1 MFNVNRSKMV
11 IFIVLV
17 ACLMVTASGFIIQP
31 SLSGDNATNLTNNT
45 NATANINFTY
55 NSSANTSGDSHDS
68 SANPGEDNKPLP
80 SGISADEARELAKKY
95 AGPGTILGK
104 PVRTTYKKIHAWQVP
119 VYTREHKF
127 LNNIYIDAKNGR
139 KVD

>member
-1 MFNVNRSKMV
+1 MNRSRMV
-11 IFIVLV
+11 IFILLV
-17 ACLMVTASGFIIQP
+17 ACLMVTASGFLVQ
-31 SLSGDNATNLTNNT
+31 SYLSGNNTTNLTNNT
-45 NATANINFTY
+45 STTAY
-55 NSSANTSGDSHDS
+55 NSTHNSSVDTSGDSHDS
-68 SANPGEDNKPLP
+68 SVNPGEDNKPLP

-119 VYTREHKF
+119 VYTRDHKF

>member
-1 MFNVNRSKMV
+1 MNRSKMV

-17 ACLMVTASGFIIQP
+17 ACLMVTASGFIIQ
-31 SLSGDNATNLTNNT
+31 SYLSGNNT
-45 NATANINFTY
+45 NNPANNTSTTANINSTY
-55 NSSANTSGDSHDS
+55 NSSVNTRGNSHDS

-139 KVD
+139 KID

>member
-1 MFNVNRSKMV
+1 
-11 IFIVLV
+11 
-17 ACLMVTASGFIIQP
+17 MVTASGFIIQ
-31 SLSGDNATNLTNNT
+31 SYLSGNNT
-45 NATANINFTY
+45 NNPANNTSTTANINSTY
-55 NSSANTSGDSHDS
+55 NSSVNTSGNSHDS

-95 AGPGTILGK
+95 TGPGTILGK

-139 KVD
+139 KID

>member
-1 MFNVNRSKMV
+1 MNRSKMV

-17 ACLMVTASGFIIQP
+17 ACLMVTASGFIIQ
-31 SLSGDNATNLTNNT
+31 SYLSGNNT
-45 NATANINFTY
+45 NNPANNTSTTANINSTY
-55 NSSANTSGDSHDS
+55 NSSVNTSGNSHNS

-95 AGPGTILGK
+95 TGPGTILGK

-119 VYTREHKF
+119 VYTRDHKF

>member
-1 MFNVNRSKMV
+1 VNRSKMV

-17 ACLMVTASGFIIQP
+17 AWLMVTASGFIIQ
-31 SLSGDNATNLTNNT
+31 SYLSGNNT
-45 NATANINFTY
+45 NNPANNTSTTANINSTY
-55 NSSANTSGDSHDS
+55 NSSVNTSGNSHDS

-95 AGPGTILGK
+95 TGPGTILGK

-119 VYTREHKF
+119 VYTRDHKF

>member
-1 MFNVNRSKMV
+1 MV

-17 ACLMVTASGFIIQP
+17 AVLMVTASGFLIQ
-31 SLSGDNATNLTNNT
+31 SYLSSNNNTNPTNNT
-45 NATANINFTY
+45 STTAY
-55 NSSANTSGDSHDS
+55 NSTHNSSVDTSGDSHDS
-68 SANPGEDNKPLP
+68 SANSGEDNKPLP

-119 VYTREHKF
+119 VYTRDHKF

>member
-1 MFNVNRSKMV
+1 MV

-17 ACLMVTASGFIIQP
+17 AWLMVTASGFIIQ
-31 SLSGDNATNLTNNT
+31 SYLSGNNT
-45 NATANINFTY
+45 NNPANNTSTTANINSTY
-55 NSSANTSGDSHDS
+55 NSSVNTSGNSHDS

-95 AGPGTILGK
+95 TGPGTILGK

-119 VYTREHKF
+119 VYTRDHKF

>member
-1 MFNVNRSKMV
+1 MNRSKMV

-17 ACLMVTASGFIIQP
+17 AWLMVTASGFIIQ
-31 SLSGDNATNLTNNT
+31 SYLSGNNT
-45 NATANINFTY
+45 NNPANNTSTTANINSTY
-55 NSSANTSGDSHDS
+55 NSSVNTSGNSHDS

-95 AGPGTILGK
+95 TGPGTILGK

-119 VYTREHKF
+119 VYTRDHKF

>member
-1 MFNVNRSKMV
+1 VNRSKMV

-17 ACLMVTASGFIIQP
+17 ACLMVTASGFIIQ
-31 SLSGDNATNLTNNT
+31 SYLSGNNT
-45 NATANINFTY
+45 NNPANNTSTTANINSTY
-55 NSSANTSGDSHDS
+55 NSSVNTSGNSHDS

-95 AGPGTILGK
+95 TGPGTILGK

-139 KVD
+139 KID

>member
-1 MFNVNRSKMV
+1 MNRSKMV

-17 ACLMVTASGFIIQP
+17 ACLMVTASGFIIQ
-31 SLSGDNATNLTNNT
+31 SYLSGNNT
-45 NATANINFTY
+45 NNPANNTSTTANINSTY
-55 NSSANTSGDSHDS
+55 NSSVNTSGNSHDS

-95 AGPGTILGK
+95 TGPGTILGK

-119 VYTREHKF
+119 VYTRDHKF

>member
-1 MFNVNRSKMV
+1 MNRIRTIVFMV
-11 IFIVLV
+11 IVV
-17 ACLMVTASGFIIQP
+17 CLLLTALGFIIQP